1 MLWATTL
8 VCLVLVS
15 LYVKADYGC
24 SEDLTQTDK
33 TRKIFL
39 DFHNDVRRNIST
51 GIQPNRPVYSRFLGP
66 AKNMYKLKW
75 DCDLEKKAQYQVSSC
90 TFKVPPG
97 MCRLSMSQNS
107 ISVNYVNGKE
117 EEALRFA
124 QKNWMNPVTTY
135 GVPPNRKFFYRL
147 ETFANIANHKN
158 MKLGCAYKVCGSE
171 MLVACIYG
179 TKRIPPM
186 QELWENGRTCECDAH
201 PDSFCSNGI
210 CETNMVMKPETK
222 TSTKKPRPPVEGP
235 DSCKA
240 NTGMTD
246 DLREIFLKKHNYYR
260 SFVAKGL
267 AKDKFGGYAPKAA
280 RMLKMVYDCE
290 IEANRKLAAPIM
302 RECTMSEPIRHS
314 KPTDS
319 AVLACDK
326 FFAELKDHG
335 VGQDNI
341 LTNEL
346 FIDSKRAD
354 WYILRLDGLAE

>member
-1 MLWATTL
+1 MLYFK
-8 VCLVLVS
+8 VLVS
-15 LYVKADYGC
+15 SYVKADYGC
-24 SEDLTQTDK
+24 SKDLSQTDK

-66 AKNMYKLKW
+66 AKNMYKLVA
-75 DCDLEKKAQYQVSSC
+75 L
-90 TFKVPPG
+90 
-97 MCRLSMSQNS
+97 
-107 ISVNYVNGKE
+107 NYVNGKE
-117 EEALRFA
+117 EEALEFA
-124 QKNWMNPVTTY
+124 QKNWMNPVMTY

-171 MLVACIYG
+171 MLVSCIYG

-260 SFVAKGL
+260 L
-267 AKDKFGGYAPKAA
+267 AVVVTD
-280 RMLKMVYDCE
+280 VYDCE
-290 IEANRKLAAPIM
+290 IEANALRHAEKCRWGHSIKADRFGLGENVWASLQPEMNRSLAAEM
-302 RECTMSEPIRHS
+302 
-314 KPTDS
+314 
-319 AVLACDK
+319 
-326 FFAELKDHG
+326 
-335 VGQDNI
+335 
-341 LTNEL
+341 
-346 FIDSKRAD
+346 
-354 WYILRLDGLAE
+354 